1 MARLAITGP
10 SAQRAAL
17 APVLDDVLRAG
28 NVVAGG
34 VTQADGESPAG
45 ERFAVTVELAAEMGE

>member
-1 MARLAITGP
+1 
-10 SAQRAAL
+10 
-17 APVLDDVLRAG
+17 
-28 NVVAGG
+28 VVAGG